1 MGRKQDENLVP
12 LNKRTKSEQRKI
24 QEMGGAA
31 SGKAR
36 REKSAASEVA
46 RMILSGNIPVE
57 SAKTLVKKMG
67 LPETELNVQA
77 AIIAGQAF
85 AAMKGNHKAA
95 EFVLALVGESPT
107 DQASISAG
115 HSREE
120 LRTLFRE
127 VDDAVQSDPSKIFN
141 EQAPPDDD
149 R

>member
-1 MGRKQDENLVP
+1 MPKGNKNNLVP
-12 LNKRTKSEQRKI
+12 NEARTPGERRRNAQKAGI
-24 QEMGGAA
+24 A
-31 SGKAR
+31 SGVAR

-46 RMILSGNIPVE
+46 RMILSGTIPVE

-95 EFVLALVGESPT
+95 EFVLALVGESPS

-120 LRTLFRE
+120 LRALFRE

>member
-1 MGRKQDENLVP
+1 M
-12 LNKRTKSEQRKI
+12 RTKEEQKEIAR
-24 QEMGGAA
+24 MGGIK
-31 SGKAR
+31 SGQAR
-36 REKSAASEVA
+36 REKSAASNVA
-46 RMILSGNIPVE
+46 RMILSGHIPVE

-95 EFVLALVGESPT
+95 EFVLALVGESPS

-115 HSREE
+115 QSREE
-120 LRTLFRE
+120 LKTLFRE
-127 VDDAVQSDPSKIFN
+127 VDDAIQSDPSKIFN

>member
-1 MGRKQDENLVP
+1 MPRGNKNNLVP
-12 LNKRTKSEQRKI
+12 NEARTPGERRRNAQKAGI
-24 QEMGGAA
+24 A
-31 SGKAR
+31 SGVAR

-46 RMILSGNIPVE
+46 RMILSGTIPVE

-95 EFVLALVGESPT
+95 EFVLGLVGETPS
-107 DQASISAG
+107 DQANISAEQ
-115 HSREE
+115 SRGD
-120 LRTLFRE
+120 LKKMFTE
-127 VDDAVQSDPSKIFN
+127 VDHAAESDPSKIFN